1 MTQKLMEVIIDIL
14 KFNKPY
20 IIKDEDGYKT
30 LNGQYFM
37 NQQWADNRYKMLNN
51 LSNISEYTDG
61 LEELYDYL
69 DLYMKADKAYQL
81 AKYER
86 HIRKHFLWEKLNS
99 IYKSIY
105 NESLE
110 TYKD

>member
-1 MTQKLMEVIIDIL
+1 MIQKLMEVIIDIL

-20 IIKDEDGYKT
+20 IIKDIDGYKT

-51 LSNISEYTDG
+51 LSNMSEQGYM

-69 DLYMKADKAYQL
+69 DLYMKADKSYQL
-81 AKYER
+81 AKSEM
-86 HIRKHFLWEKLNS
+86 HIRKHLLWEKLNS

-105 NESLE
+105 NEPLE

>member
-1 MTQKLMEVIIDIL
+1 MIQKLMEVIIDIL

-20 IIKDEDGYKT
+20 IIKDIDGYKT

-51 LSNISEYTDG
+51 LSNMSEKEYM
-61 LEELYDYL
+61 LEELHDYL
-69 DLYMKADKAYQL
+69 DLYLKADKAYQL
-81 AKYER
+81 AKSER
-86 HIRKHFLWEKLNS
+86 HIRKHLLWEKLNY

>member
-1 MTQKLMEVIIDIL
+1 MVKKLMEIIIDIL
-14 KFNKPY
+14 NFNKPY
-20 IIKDEDGYKT
+20 IIKDIDGYKT

-51 LSNISEYTDG
+51 LSNISEQEYM
-61 LEELYDYL
+61 LEELNDYL

-81 AKYER
+81 AKSEK
-86 HIRKHFLWEKLNS
+86 HMRKHLLWEKLNS

-110 TYKD
+110 TYKE

>member
-1 MTQKLMEVIIDIL
+1 MIQKLMEVIIDIL

-20 IIKDEDGYKT
+20 IIKDIDGYKS
-30 LNGQYFM
+30 LNGQDFM

-51 LSNISEYTDG
+51 LSNMSEQEYM

-69 DLYMKADKAYQL
+69 DLYMKADKSYQL
-81 AKYER
+81 AKSER
-86 HIRKHFLWEKLNS
+86 QIRKHLLWEKLNY

-105 NESLE
+105 NEPLE

>member
-1 MTQKLMEVIIDIL
+1 MIQKLMEVIIDIL

-20 IIKDEDGYKT
+20 IIKENDGYKT

-37 NQQWADNRYKMLNN
+37 NQQWADNRYKMLTN
-51 LSNISEYTDG
+51 LSNMSEQEYM

-81 AKYER
+81 AKSER
-86 HIRKHFLWEKLNS
+86 QIRKHLLWEKLNS

-105 NESLE
+105 NEPLE

>member
-1 MTQKLMEVIIDIL
+1 MEVIIDIL

-20 IIKDEDGYKT
+20 IIKDIDGYKT
-30 LNGQYFM
+30 LNGQYFI

-51 LSNISEYTDG
+51 LSNMSEQEYM

-69 DLYMKADKAYQL
+69 NLYMKADKAYQL
-81 AKYER
+81 AKSER
-86 HIRKHFLWEKLNS
+86 QIRKHLLWEKLNS

-105 NESLE
+105 NEPLE